1 MTAAKTLG
9 DTVNRSIKAFVPES
23 LILRNLV
30 QRELKQGDPELR
42 IVHCLCSRS
51 EIAMDVGANRGA
63 YALMFS
69 KYCDHVLALEPHPL
83 MVERLHKSLPKSVR
97 ILNIAASDQEGEC
110 AFHIPV
116 HAGHDLDTRCSLEA
130 DVNGEFPTR
139 TILVERRRLDQL
151 SLDGRSVSV
160 IKIDVEGHELSTL
173 HGMTGLVAQSRPSV
187 IIESEARHHAGAPG
201 NVFRFFESLAYKGY
215 FIHRG
220 MLRAIDEFS
229 VEEFQ
234 SHGIEKAVDGRKS
247 PDYINNFL
255 FVHPSRSAVLDR
267 VKRIFP
273 ACEAEAIASPAN

>member
-1 MTAAKTLG
+1 MTAAKTFAG
-9 DTVNRSIKAFVPES
+9 TVKGSIKAFVPES

-63 YALMFS
+63 YAYLFS
-69 KYCDHVLALEPHPL
+69 RYSDHVLALEPHPL
-83 MVERLHKSLPKSVR
+83 MVERLRKSLPKSVK
-97 ILNIAASDQEGEC
+97 ILNIAASDQRGEC

-139 TILVERRRLDQL
+139 TIPVERRRLDEL
-151 SLDGRSVSV
+151 PLEGRSVGV
-160 IKIDVEGHELSTL
+160 VKIDVEGHELSTL
-173 HGMTGLVAQSRPSV
+173 RGMTGLVEQSKPSV

-201 NVFRFFESLAYKGY
+201 NVFQFFSSLGYEGY

-220 MLRAIDEFS
+220 ALRPLDEFS

-234 SHGIEKAVDGRKS
+234 SHGIEKAIDDRKS

-255 FVHPSRSAVLDR
+255 FIHPSRNFMLDR
-267 VKRIFP
+267 IKGVFP
-273 ACEAEAIASPAN
+273 MSAPNVAVGAA

>member
-1 MTAAKTLG
+1 MTAAKSLAG
-9 DTVNRSIKAFVPES
+9 TVRGSIKAFVPES

-42 IVHCLCSRS
+42 IVHCLSSRS

-63 YALMFS
+63 YALLFS
-69 KYCDHVLALEPHPL
+69 RYCDHVFALEPHPL

-130 DVNGEFPTR
+130 DVNGEFRTR

-151 SLDGRSVSV
+151 PLDGRSVGV

-173 HGMTGLVAQSRPSV
+173 HGMTGLIAQSRPSV

-201 NVFRFFESLAYKGY
+201 NVFQFFESLRYEGY

-220 MLRAIDEFS
+220 MLRPINEFS

-234 SHGIEKAVDGRKS
+234 SHGVEKAVDDRKS

-255 FVHPSRSAVLDR
+255 FVHPSRNAALEQIKR
-267 VKRIFP
+267 VFP
-273 ACEAEAIASPAN
+273 MSGARVTVGAA